1 VTIVSTIALALDAL
15 TRNKLRS
22 LLTTLGIV
30 IGVGA
35 VVTMQ
40 SMGQGATAYVG
51 EAISGLG
58 SNMLIV
64 IPGASHGMSMVMGMT
79 LFTEADADAI
89 RRQARDVAHLAQVR
103 TGLLRA
109 VAGSENRI
117 TNVVGTT
124 PEYFTIRSWGAAQG
138 RLLSAEDE
146 RQAALHCVIGQTIAD
161 ALFPGQPTLGRELR
175 IHDLS
180 CKIIGVMEA
189 KGGATFGG
197 DQDDIVFMPFSTF
210 GRRVVGNTRAATLLI
225 SSGSVDRIDDAKRQ
239 LIGVLRQQR
248 HVPKDEI
255 DDFTVRDP
263 RELQSL
269 MQRITGMLTTL
280 LAGVAGIALLVGGI
294 GIMNIMLVSVT
305 ERTRE
310 IGIRLAVGA
319 RAGDIL
325 LQFLTE
331 AMVLSSAG
339 GVLGIALGLLAARGV
354 AAAIHIPFVVPG
366 VAIPIAFAVSV
377 SVGIVFGVFP
387 ARKAAHLNPLAALR
401 FE

>member
-1 VTIVSTIALALDAL
+1 MASRTDPNDVLLS
-15 TRNKLRS
+15 LRS
-22 LLTTLGIV
+22 VTKTYGEGDARVHALL
-30 IGVGA
+30 GVDLA
-35 VVTMQ
+35 VRP
-40 SMGQGATAYVG
+40 G
-51 EAISGLG
+51 E
-58 SNMLIV
+58 
-64 IPGASHGMSMVMGMT
+64 
-79 LFTEADADAI
+79 F
-89 RRQARDVAHLAQVR
+89 VAMCR
-103 TGLLRA
+103 
-109 VAGSENRI
+109 
-117 TNVVGTT
+117 
-124 PEYFTIRSWGAAQG
+124 
-138 RLLSAEDE
+138 
-146 RQAALHCVIGQTIAD
+146 
-161 ALFPGQPTLGRELR
+161 
-175 IHDLS
+175 
-180 CKIIGVMEA
+180 IIGVMEA

-197 DQDDIVFMPFSTF
+197 DQDDIVLMPFSTF
-210 GRRVVGNTRAATLLI
+210 GRRIAGNTRAATLLVA
-225 SSGSVDRIDDAKRQ
+225 SGSVDRIDAAKRQ
-239 LIGVLRQQR
+239 VVGILRQQR

-269 MQRITGMLTTL
+269 MQRITGMLTSL

-339 GVLGIALGLLAARGV
+339 GVLGIGLGLLAARGV
-354 AAAIHIPFVVPG
+354 ASAIHVPFVVPG

-377 SVGIVFGVFP
+377 SVGVVFGVFP